1 MNMKNTIWSK
11 SIIIIILLIQFLIS
25 SCSKDNI
32 PDIKYDAEPIEY
44 DLTIQ
49 STENEV
55 YQEALQQLLN
65 KYLPNALSTKD
76 HASLPADLL
85 ARFQRIEEKMLKI
98 SDSLQI
104 SGVKCLSV
112 IFNSTGVDKKLLK
125 VSGKIYL
132 PNQVAPIKG
141 IIVANHVLITDNAS
155 APSQSIQI
163 ESLFAFM
170 GYVVVMSDYIGFG
183 ATVDLPQT
191 FLAQEITAKSSIDLT
206 LTTYKYLKEK
216 GYKFQYP
223 DNRVNIIG
231 YSQGGA
237 VALAC
242 QKMIESYYPKEY
254 KIKKTYAGGA
264 PYDLEYTFRQLLDD
278 KKSGLPLPYIAL
290 AITSLNYGEN
300 LNVDI
305 SKYFKGK
312 LLQNYEE
319 WLYSKRYNSTQL
331 EKLIGTSDIREI
343 LSDSALDY
351 SGDLIKPFI
360 RALKKNSLIEWV
372 PKAPIY
378 LYHSIQDEYI
388 PVYNT
393 QEAYESFKKHSSA
406 SIELDLGNYGYH
418 VAAAFDFYFKV
429 FEKI

>member
-1 MNMKNTIWSK
+1 M
-11 SIIIIILLIQFLIS
+11 
-25 SCSKDNI
+25 
-32 PDIKYDAEPIEY
+32 
-44 DLTIQ
+44 
-49 STENEV
+49 
-55 YQEALQQLLN
+55 
-65 KYLPNALSTKD
+65 
-76 HASLPADLL
+76 
-85 ARFQRIEEKMLKI
+85 
-98 SDSLQI
+98 
-104 SGVKCLSV
+104 
-112 IFNSTGVDKKLLK
+112 
-125 VSGKIYL
+125 
-132 PNQVAPIKG
+132 
-141 IIVANHVLITDNAS
+141 
-155 APSQSIQI
+155 
-163 ESLFAFM
+163 
-170 GYVVVMSDYIGFG
+170 
-183 ATVDLPQT
+183 
-191 FLAQEITAKSSIDLT
+191 
-206 LTTYKYLKEK
+206 
-216 GYKFQYP
+216 
-223 DNRVNIIG
+223 
-231 YSQGGA
+231 
-237 VALAC
+237 
-242 QKMIESYYPKEY
+242 
-254 KIKKTYAGGA
+254 
-264 PYDLEYTFRQLLDD
+264 EYTFRQLLDD